1 MAQLFPPQALK
12 DAVYNA
18 IPKAY
23 TYNAQQVN
31 AQVVY
36 ANQDLSGMEQYP
48 LITLG
53 WLEPTYQGTPLG
65 NLMDIAYD
73 AQSDQLQ
80 VTRGVRL
87 QQTLD
92 INVYDNKDERR
103 IDSIAGDLYL
113 ELMKLDLSDQG
124 ASVFNVIPPRPL
136 DIIEKGYIRR
146 RLIELIIVYRVTWT
160 EAIAYIETINSTVTV
175 QQ

>member
-1 MAQLFPPQALK
+1 MAQLFPPQSVK

-23 TYNAQQVN
+23 TYNSQQVN

-53 WLEPTYQGTPLG
+53 WVEPTYQGSPLG

-80 VTRGVRL
+80 VMRGVRL

-92 INVYDNKDERR
+92 INVYDNQDERR

-113 ELMKLDLSDQG
+113 ALMKLDLSDQG
-124 ASVFNVIPPRPL
+124 GSVFNVIPPRPL
-136 DIIEKGYIRR
+136 DITEKGYIRR
-146 RLIELIIVYRVTWT
+146 RLIELIVVYRVTWA
-160 EAIAYIETINSTVTV
+160 EVVDYIETINSTIEVRE
-175 QQ
+175 